1 MSFGYTPEQIRLL
14 IGPETRFVKAYD
26 AALWHVTHAPV
37 SCALA
42 NRIARENDEVVAN
55 YDVARSR
62 HTRFEWQ
69 MRAELHR
76 VIATAFR
83 CKSPKFQIA
92 YEGAKA

>member
-37 SCALA
+37 ACALA
-42 NRIARENDEVVAN
+42 NQLANKNEAIAALL
-55 YDVARSR
+55 DVTRSR

-92 YEGAKA
+92 YEGAAA

>member
-14 IGPETRFVKAYD
+14 IGRETRFVKAYD

-37 SCALA
+37 SCTLA
-42 NRIARENDEVVAN
+42 TRLARENEAVAN
-55 YDVARSR
+55 DLMSFGSESTQAYWR
-62 HTRFEWQ
+62 

-76 VIATAFR
+76 VIATMFR

-92 YEGAKA
+92 FQGAAA